1 MLWSLTKHN
10 TERTKEQETLLTTG
24 SFILVDILDIVQY
37 NKHMNKQTPHS
48 QAADLKQAIHL
59 LDQAAKLMY
68 TLDIRLSDYN
78 SVQATISSLEADL
91 TDLLESGQL

>member
-1 MLWSLTKHN
+1 MARL
-10 TERTKEQETLLTTG
+10 R
-24 SFILVDILDIVQY
+24 Y

-48 QAADLKQAIHL
+48 QAADLKQVINL

-68 TLDIRLSDYN
+68 TLDVRLSDYN
-78 SVQATISSLEADL
+78 SVQAVANSLEADL

>member
-1 MLWSLTKHN
+1 
-10 TERTKEQETLLTTG
+10 
-24 SFILVDILDIVQY
+24 
-37 NKHMNKQTPHS
+37 MNKQTPHS
-48 QAADLKQAIHL
+48 QTADLKQAIHL

-78 SVQATISSLEADL
+78 SVQAVISSLESDL

>member
-1 MLWSLTKHN
+1 LD
-10 TERTKEQETLLTTG
+10 LLC
-24 SFILVDILDIVQY
+24 Y

>member
-1 MLWSLTKHN
+1 MN
-10 TERTKEQETLLTTG
+10 T
-24 SFILVDILDIVQY
+24 
-37 NKHMNKQTPHS
+37 QTALS
-48 QAADLKQAIHL
+48 QAADLKQAINL

-78 SVQATISSLEADL
+78 AVQATISSLEADL